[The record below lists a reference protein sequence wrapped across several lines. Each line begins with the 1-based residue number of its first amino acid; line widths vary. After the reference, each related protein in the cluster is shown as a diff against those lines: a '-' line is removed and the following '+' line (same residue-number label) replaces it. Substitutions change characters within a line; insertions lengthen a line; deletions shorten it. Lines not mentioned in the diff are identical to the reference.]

1 MDGSQ
6 GAVVLMRDRDLFE
19 NGGDLKPGW
28 LFRLEAVFV
37 GILVIFGMLTAFGGL
52 LWP

>member
-6 GAVVLMRDRDLFE
+6 GAVVLMRNRDTSVRAKT
-19 NGGDLKPGW
+19 NKVGW
-28 LFRLEAVFV
+28 PFRLEAILV
-37 GILVIFGMLTAFGGL
+37 GSLVIFGMLTAFGGL